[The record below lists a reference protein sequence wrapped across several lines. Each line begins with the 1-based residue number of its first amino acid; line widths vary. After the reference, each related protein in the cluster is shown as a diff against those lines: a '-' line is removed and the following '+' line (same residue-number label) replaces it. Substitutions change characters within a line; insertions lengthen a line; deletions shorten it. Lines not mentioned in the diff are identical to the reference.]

1 MAKLNPYQESFSNWL
16 SNYKFT
22 TFATFTTEQP
32 LHLTGARRMA
42 AKFGHWIQAGKDS
55 SMFWAAEPFDAREG
69 YHFHALINT
78 YGKISNQ
85 QMKDY
90 WQNEK
95 RFGIG
100 QFLGIRRALGKENQI
115 ENYCSKYIS
124 KHLADY
130 DFYISKG
137 SINNAT
143 QRSTG
148 LPEKPDYITNYQ
160 L

>member
-1 MAKLNPYQESFSNWL
+1 VANHLTTYQNAFSDWL
-16 SNYKFT
+16 GFYKFT
-22 TFATFTTEQP
+22 TFGTFTTEQP

-42 AKFGHWIQAGKDS
+42 RNFGHYIKAGKDS

-78 YGKISNQ
+78 YGRISNQ

-95 RFGIG
+95 QFGIG
-100 QFLGIRRALGKENQI
+100 SFLGIRRALGKENTI
-115 ENYCSKYIS
+115 ENYCSKYIT
-124 KHLADY
+124 KYMADY
-130 DFYISKG
+130 DMYVAKSFEIK
-137 SINNAT
+137 
-143 QRSTG
+143 RSTG
-148 LPEKPDYITNYQ
+148 LPEKPDYISNYQ